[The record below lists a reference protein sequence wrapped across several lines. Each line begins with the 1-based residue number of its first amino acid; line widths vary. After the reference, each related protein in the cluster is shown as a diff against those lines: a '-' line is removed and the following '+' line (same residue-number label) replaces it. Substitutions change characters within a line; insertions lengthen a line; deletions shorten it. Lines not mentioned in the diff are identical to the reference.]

1 MKRGVGKVPPVSDT
15 TPHREGVVG
24 LCPASGWRDEAG
36 QVLGVGVLE
45 TLTKPYPSAP
55 PSPPQRALSDL
66 QAGEGARSSGMASPL
81 AW

>member
-15 TPHREGVVG
+15 TPHQEGVVG
-24 LCPASGWRDEAG
+24 LCPGFGYEAG